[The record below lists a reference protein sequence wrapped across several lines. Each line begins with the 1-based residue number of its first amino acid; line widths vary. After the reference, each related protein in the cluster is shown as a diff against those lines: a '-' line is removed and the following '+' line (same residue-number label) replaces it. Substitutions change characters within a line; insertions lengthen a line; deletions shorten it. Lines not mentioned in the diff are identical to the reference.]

1 MTAFK
6 HNKQKLMQ
14 RSRSFKLSRE
24 VELIGVRRL
33 TAIIRLVSHVNFELQ
48 NIMDTNW
55 PFKKHPSNVY
65 RNEEERCHLWGQA
78 TAPETVPLPSSGT
91 SWVLRCF
98 MYETTVAMIRAPT
111 SYGYCGNN
119 VSDAF
124 EVLGILL
131 EQKLGYW
138 SYRRCHQHHATIKPH
153 TFRGKLSNRNV

>member
-1 MTAFK
+1 MQ
-6 HNKQKLMQ
+6 QKLQ
-14 RSRSFKLSRE
+14 TVPSGGADRGQE
-24 VELIGVRRL
+24 AL

-48 NIMDTNW
+48 NIIDTNQ

-78 TAPETVPLPSSGT
+78 TAPETVPLPSYGT

-98 MYETTVAMIRAPT
+98 MYATTVAIIRVPI

-119 VSDAF
+119 MRDAF
-124 EVLGILL
+124 KVLVILL
-131 EQKLGYW
+131 EQKLRYW
-138 SYRRCHQHHATIKPH
+138 SYHHWHQHHATIKPH